1 MLAALGI
8 SVIRIDTMYESAHL
22 ISSRAMTEILEFPM
36 KETVATYPHH
46 SDVCQYFQDYAD
58 KYDLRDHFHFGAKV
72 ISVIPDSDGQWTL
85 TWEANGQTHESQFA
99 GVLIANGQ
107 LHQPNIP
114 TIDGTFV
121 GELLHSSQY
130 KNADVF
136 KDKRVLIVGCGNSAC
151 DIAVDAVH
159 QAKSVSLSV
168 RRGYH
173 FVPKFVMG
181 KAADSLGGKI
191 NLPRRVKQ
199 FVDSW
204 LIKLVMGKPGQYGLP
219 DPDYR
224 LYESHPVVSPLVS
237 HHIGHG
243 DVAVRTQSTGFEGQT
258 VVFKD
263 GVRQE
268 FNLVMMATGYQLSF
282 PFIDRELLNWQ
293 GAAPDFYMNAFHP
306 ERDDVFLLGMV
317 EAAGLGWQ
325 ARSEQAELVALYLAA
340 KHKSRQVAEPLQQC
354 IRQNSK
360 MTGGMEYLKVD
371 RMAYYVH
378 KETYRRQLL

>member
-1 MLAALGI
+1 
-8 SVIRIDTMYESAHL
+8 
-22 ISSRAMTEILEFPM
+22 
-36 KETVATYPHH
+36 
-46 SDVCQYFQDYAD
+46 
-58 KYDLRDHFHFGAKV
+58 
-72 ISVIPDSDGQWTL
+72 
-85 TWEANGQTHESQFA
+85 
-99 GVLIANGQ
+99 
-107 LHQPNIP
+107 
-114 TIDGTFV
+114 
-121 GELLHSSQY
+121 
-130 KNADVF
+130 
-136 KDKRVLIVGCGNSAC
+136 VGCGNSAC

-191 NLPRRVKQ
+191 NLPRRVKP

-224 LYESHPVVSPLVS
+224 LYESHPVVSPLVL

-268 FNLVMMATGYQLSF
+268 FDLVMMATGYQLSF
-282 PFIDRELLNWQ
+282 PCIDRELLNWQ

-340 KHKSRQVAEPLQQC
+340 KQKSRQVAEPLQQC

-378 KETYRRQLL
+378 KETYSRQLLQHIKQLKRDLAKATGDVA